1 MKKLLF
7 IMILSLIIASCSNNK
22 NLSDGYG
29 NFESDEVTIS
39 SEVNGKIMKLYFNE
53 GDNVLKDSVLI
64 SIDTNQL
71 YLQKLQ
77 IIANIESIKSRTQD
91 VGSQIDVYDKKLEIL
106 NREKNRLENLIKGGA
121 ATQKQMDDING
132 EIESTQK
139 QLIAAQIKM
148 NEGNRGT
155 LSQIKPLDAQLKLL
169 DDQISRAK
177 VKAPL
182 TGTVLNKYVEEG
194 EFARLGLPLLK
205 MADTKSMY
213 LKAYIEGKMLE
224 SVKIGSVA
232 EVLIDNK
239 NGDMIKIPGKVTWIS
254 SQAEFTPKI
263 VQTKEQRVNLVYAV
277 KVMIENDGR
286 VKIGMPGEVKFK

>member
-7 IMILSLIIASCSNNK
+7 IMILSVMIASCSGNK

-39 SEVNGKIMKLYFNE
+39 SEVNGKILKLNFNE
-53 GDNVLKDSVLI
+53 GDEIQKNFELM
-64 SIDTNQL
+64 SIDTTQL

-77 IIANIESIKSRTQD
+77 VIANIESIKSRTQD
-91 VGSQIDVYDKKLEIL
+91 VGSQIDVYNKKLEIL

-121 ATQKQMDDING
+121 ATQKQLDDLNG

-139 QLIAAQIKM
+139 QIIATQIKM

-169 DDQISRAK
+169 DDQIARAK

-182 TGTVLNKYVEEG
+182 TGTVLSKYVEQG

-205 MADTKSMY
+205 IANTRTLY

-224 SVKIGSVA
+224 SVKIGSTA

-239 NGDMIKIPGKVTWIS
+239 NGEMIKIPGKVTWIS

-277 KVMIENDGR
+277 KIMIENDGK

>member
-7 IMILSLIIASCSNNK
+7 ILILTLIVASCNGNK

-39 SEVNGKIMKLYFNE
+39 SEVNGKILKLNFNE
-53 GDNVLKDSVLI
+53 GDKVLKDSILI

-77 IIANIESIKSRTQD
+77 VLANIESIKSRTQD
-91 VGSQIDVYDKKLEIL
+91 VGSQIEVYNKKLEIL
-106 NREKNRLENLIKGGA
+106 NREKTRLENLLKGGA
-121 ATQKQMDDING
+121 ATQKQLDDMNG

-139 QLIAAQIKM
+139 QLTATQIKM

-169 DDQISRAK
+169 DDQIARAN

-182 TGTVLNKYVEEG
+182 TGTILSKYVEAG

-205 MADTKSMY
+205 LADTKTLY

-224 SVKIGSVA
+224 SVKIGSDA

-239 NGDMIKIPGKVTWIS
+239 NGEMIKIPGKVTWIS
-254 SQAEFTPKI
+254 SQSEFTPKI

-277 KVMIENDGR
+277 KIMIENDGK